1 MHVDGVVGWP
11 SVWLVK
17 LDNLVGA
24 NEISELGL
32 SIPVKLIASFS
43 YWKQCKSNHPLPSS
57 AVPFRCGPSD
67 NLIQLDSSCTP
78 QCVAWKCLKAS
89 SSSFHFKIMHFTFM
103 TSFSKGIHATK
114 VRDSQQG
121 NTKMCVI
128 FEYVPPP
135 FHAPHR
141 RHRASFDSSVKS
153 MRAAN
158 GIGREIHASPCSRY

>member
-43 YWKQCKSNHPLPSS
+43 YWKQ
-57 AVPFRCGPSD
+57 
-67 NLIQLDSSCTP
+67 
-78 QCVAWKCLKAS
+78 
-89 SSSFHFKIMHFTFM
+89 
-103 TSFSKGIHATK
+103 FSRKGIHATK